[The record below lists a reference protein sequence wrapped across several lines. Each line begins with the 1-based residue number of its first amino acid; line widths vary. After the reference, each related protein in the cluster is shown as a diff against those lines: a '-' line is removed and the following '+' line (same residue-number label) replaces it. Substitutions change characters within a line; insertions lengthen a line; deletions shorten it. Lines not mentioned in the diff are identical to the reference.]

1 MGYGDGGKGMRRF
14 AFKALCPNELVA
26 RIMGKGGTRKEQL
39 QNEMGCKIVVSGRD
53 ECFPGTRYRVLLIY
67 SDNPEAFLGV
77 MQHVIGDIVECGAK
91 EAVSAEADFVGMD
104 RGSYIV
110 RCVVTKQMSSAIIG
124 PKGSNARAI
133 REESGSKVVIDPNI
147 TAGHQ
152 TVKIVGEPHGL
163 QIALSRVNQY
173 VQEQHGTP
181 SYVEWATVKSFD
193 GAGNPIYASPA
204 ETGIS
209 YAGHGGHGHAN
220 HGKGSEWPDE
230 RERTPRGP
238 GAPAQRAGPR
248 SVVNPPQPASS
259 SGDEDS
265 DLLSALSSTAQ
276 GFPRGTL
283 DAEYTITCELP
294 REKVGLLIGKR
305 GEDVQRIR
313 KKTGTYIH
321 FDPAQDG
328 NEGQT
333 LTIRGPLLKIYQ
345 AHALLMKRYHE
356 TQVEEAPPNGANG
369 DKDQKVQALEEQLQ
383 ALQRQMA
390 EVKQMQQSNVN
401 APPPAISG
409 KGKGT
414 GKGARK
420 GW

>member
-1 MGYGDGGKGMRRF
+1 
-14 AFKALCPNELVA
+14 
-26 RIMGKGGTRKEQL
+26 
-39 QNEMGCKIVVSGRD
+39 
-53 ECFPGTRYRVLLIY
+53 
-67 SDNPEAFLGV
+67 

-238 GAPAQRAGPR
+238 GKEL
-248 SVVNPPQPASS
+248 V
-259 SGDEDS
+259 
-265 DLLSALSSTAQ
+265 ALSSLDLAQ
-276 GFPRGTL
+276 
-283 DAEYTITCELP
+283 AEGCCFYCKIAFQNTFARLQHVRLKCGDPCSHFFIFLCFF
-294 REKVGLLIGKR
+294 RRARAASRASKR
-305 GEDVQRIR
+305 SE
-313 KKTGTYIH
+313 
-321 FDPAQDG
+321 PAAA
-328 NEGQT
+328 
-333 LTIRGPLLKIYQ
+333 R
-345 AHALLMKRYHE
+345 
-356 TQVEEAPPNGANG
+356 APWYVIAA
-369 DKDQKVQALEEQLQ
+369 V
-383 ALQRQMA
+383 
-390 EVKQMQQSNVN
+390 
-401 APPPAISG
+401 
-409 KGKGT
+409 
-414 GKGARK
+414 
-420 GW
+420 